1 MIHTK
6 NMNDTYKKV
15 ELVKPDFDSKL
26 ASLIIELER
35 MREKKLG
42 GTTQPSTFFQLKKI
56 FHILESVGSARIEGN
71 NTTVAE
77 YIEAKIEDNKR
88 SKEESILEIK
98 NSEIAMDFI
107 DDALINS
114 NKNVDRAF
122 ISDLHKIVTKNLSP
136 EKEGSRN
143 SGDYRKVPVTIKNS
157 KHKPIDYIKVSD
169 LMEELID
176 FINAENEPKYDL
188 LKTAIAHHRFAWI
201 HPFDNGNGRVVR
213 LFTYAMLVK
222 YGFNVEAGRI
232 INPTAV
238 FCIDRNKYY
247 DALSK
252 ADDFSDKSIL
262 DWCEYVLLGLKRE
275 IEKIYKLADYRFL
288 KTKILLPSL
297 DISLDRKI
305 INDDEYKILKVAVE
319 KQIFQ
324 FSDISSLFPNISRVT
339 LSRKISALKQKEM
352 IMPQEKKSIKYVLC
366 FNNKYLRRGVIEML
380 DKNGFLPVK

>member
-1 MIHTK
+1 
-6 NMNDTYKKV
+6 
-15 ELVKPDFDSKL
+15 
-26 ASLIIELER
+26 
-35 MREKKLG
+35 
-42 GTTQPSTFFQLKKI
+42 
-56 FHILESVGSARIEGN
+56 
-71 NTTVAE
+71 
-77 YIEAKIEDNKR
+77 
-88 SKEESILEIK
+88 
-98 NSEIAMDFI
+98 MDFV
-107 DDALINS
+107 DNVLINS
-114 NKNVDRAF
+114 NKNIDRAF
-122 ISDLHKIVTKNLSP
+122 VSELHKIVTKNLLP

-143 SGDYRKVPVTIKNS
+143 PGDYRKVSVSLKNS
-157 KHKPIDYIKVSD
+157 KHKPVDYVKVPE
-169 LMEELID
+169 LMEELIE

-188 LKTAIAHHRFAWI
+188 LKTAIAHHRFAWV

-247 DALSK
+247 DALAK
-252 ADDFSDKSIL
+252 ADDFSDKNIL
-262 DWCEYVLLGLKRE
+262 DWCEYVLSGLKRE
-275 IEKIYKLADYRFL
+275 IEKIYKLAEYKFL
-288 KTKILLPSL
+288 KTKILIPSL

-339 LSRKISALKQKEM
+339 LSRKLSELKKKEM